1 MEVHIVA
8 IFTPKPDKVD
18 RLKQV
23 LRAQCTAVHEK
34 EDYALRFVVTEQINC
49 DTPDFALFETYKSE
63 EATNQHVKEPH
74 FQDMVKTLEDE
85 GLLAKAPY
93 VVKTSTIGGFDLDKK
108 LAQ

>member
-1 MEVHIVA
+1 MC
-8 IFTPKPDKVD
+8 
-18 RLKQV
+18 R
-23 LRAQCTAVHEK
+23 
-34 EDYALRFVVTEQINC
+34 
-49 DTPDFALFETYKSE
+49 YKSV